1 MSEKLTGVY
10 SAVATPFDKNE
21 ALDEQGLRSL
31 VSRTLDGGVHGLVP
45 CGSTGE
51 FSALSRSERKQV
63 LEIVLDETSGRVP
76 VIAQTGATSTRE
88 AIELSKHAEAVG
100 AAGIMVV
107 APYYEPFSID
117 EVKSYYRDVAGSV
130 GIPVMAYNLPAATG
144 VNLTPKI
151 LGELVQEVPNIKYVK
166 DTSGD
171 FTAAAELI
179 HEFGNDISV
188 FVGWDT
194 LFLAALIEGAAGS
207 VIGAANVVPREL
219 VAVYNAVK
227 EGRIEEAQFLWSK
240 LFPIMDSFVS
250 GGYNAGIKGA
260 LDLIGFSAGPQR
272 APGQDMEDERR
283 TILSKRLAA
292 L

>member
-1 MSEKLTGVY
+1 MSETLKGVY
-10 SAVATPFDKNE
+10 SAVATPFDASE

-31 VSRTLDGGVHGLVP
+31 VSRSIDGGIHGLVP

-51 FSALSRSERKQV
+51 FAALTQAERKQV
-63 LEIVLDETSGRVP
+63 LEVVLDESKNRVP

-88 AIELSKHAEAVG
+88 AIELSKHAEAAG
-100 AAGIMVV
+100 AAAIMVV
-107 APYYEPFSID
+107 APYYEPFSIA

-179 HEFGNDISV
+179 HEFGNEISV

-194 LFLAALIEGAAGS
+194 LFLAALFEGAAGS
-207 VIGAANVVPREL
+207 VIGAANVVPKEL
-219 VAVYNAVK
+219 VAVYDAVQA
-227 EGRIEEAQFLWSK
+227 GRFEEARFLWSK

-260 LDLIGFSAGPQR
+260 LELIGHSAGPQR
-272 APGQDMEDERR
+272 APGQDMDEERR
-283 TILSKRLAA
+283 KILQKHLAA